1 MSKGLSPATPAT
13 RDGRVDNIS
22 TPFSFGAANDRD
34 LRQEYRVGK
43 QRHAENQQSLPKEIS
58 LAAIPASD
66 AENHIAEPSGGE
78 QNLSS
83 SSRIA
88 CARCSARLRPRDCRG

>member
-43 QRHAENQQSLPKEIS
+43 QRHAEKSTI
-58 LAAIPASD
+58 LA
-66 AENHIAEPSGGE
+66 
-78 QNLSS
+78 
-83 SSRIA
+83 
-88 CARCSARLRPRDCRG
+88 